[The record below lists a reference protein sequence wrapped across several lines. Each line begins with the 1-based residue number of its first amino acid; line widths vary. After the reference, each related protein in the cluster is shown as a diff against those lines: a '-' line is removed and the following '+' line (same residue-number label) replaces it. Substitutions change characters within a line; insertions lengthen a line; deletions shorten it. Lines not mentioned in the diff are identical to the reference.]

1 MFGKLRCS
9 LLWSNQG
16 EHWISQQWNP
26 HLPLVRVMVEKGQ
39 HTEVCL
45 WYQLFWKWI
54 VCSRIVIAPARLA
67 LAMFVK
73 VLETA
78 HHMEEDDFEIKIL
91 WLGTASNLDVNVVK
105 WKQKLAGGPG
115 CLCWW
120 ATSLGGYPRTSKR
133 STQIPILDLHSK
145 LTASLVSESEWRFE
159 NVLIFGCIDCFSW
172 FHFWQWWKFPCI
184 ASQTRHTK
192 PWRPRVQMT
201 GGALGWHVLESRP
214 AGMAAPAVSKREVVA
229 KHVKPH
235 ITLPA
240 TYIYFF
246 LMLKVEN

>member
-1 MFGKLRCS
+1 MIVRCS

-39 HTEVCL
+39 NTEVCL
-45 WYQLFWKWI
+45 WYRLFWKWI
-54 VCSRIVIAPARLA
+54 VSGRIVIAPARLA

-78 HHMEEDDFEIKIL
+78 HHMEEYDFEIKIL

-120 ATSLGGYPRTSKR
+120 ATSLGGYPRGDKR
-133 STQIPILDLHSK
+133 NKFSDLVLKFRSFQS
-145 LTASLVSESEWRFE
+145 LTFISNSLLHWC
-159 NVLIFGCIDCFSW
+159 L
-172 FHFWQWWKFPCI
+172 
-184 ASQTRHTK
+184 SQTD
-192 PWRPRVQMT
+192 
-201 GGALGWHVLESRP
+201 ALKMYW
-214 AGMAAPAVSKREVVA
+214 
-229 KHVKPH
+229 
-235 ITLPA
+235 
-240 TYIYFF
+240 F
-246 LMLKVEN
+246 LDA